1 MVAEYY
7 KIPDDIAGATL
18 MAAGASSP
26 ELFSSIT
33 ALFITHSSL
42 GLGTIVGS
50 EIFNQLW
57 VPFATLLLFQCLTRF
72 LSLLLHKPH
81 RIICAGAI
89 FAGPSTGLVLDPVVV
104 SREVFFYFLSIVLL
118 YAALQDTRPDPDDPS
133 GEDHIYIQFGEALY
147 VFSGY
152 VVYVVVCS
160 NMDAILRLWK
170 GKKQRRDHE
179 SQAFNE
185 EYPPIDYGLRKH
197 TSSSRVS
204 MAFVDQRIPF
214 LREKALMKHEP
225 SGNFQQKEYYRTK
238 SISENSI
245 EQARSMGRFSDGNS
259 LRKFLFVVNTDKPS
273 QDRSLYTMEL
283 NSVRVYSCRANEDVS
298 RVLVLSIPIGHQ

>member
-1 MVAEYY
+1 MSNSF
-7 KIPDDIAGATL
+7 P
-18 MAAGASSP
+18 
-26 ELFSSIT
+26 LF
-33 ALFITHSSL
+33 
-42 GLGTIVGS
+42 VYV
-50 EIFNQLW
+50 NY
-57 VPFATLLLFQCLTRF
+57 
-72 LSLLLHKPH
+72 

-104 SREVFFYFLSIVLL
+104 SREVFFYFLAIVLL
-118 YAALQDTRPDPDDPS
+118 YAALQDTRPDPDDTS

-160 NMDAILRLWK
+160 NMKALVKMWK
-170 GKKQRRDHE
+170 GPKKQRRDHE
-179 SQAFNE
+179 SQPLSE
-185 EYPPIDYGLRKH
+185 EDPPIDYGLRKH
-197 TSSSRVS
+197 SSSSRVS
-204 MAFVDQRIPF
+204 MAYVDQRIPF

-245 EQARSMGRFSDGNS
+245 EQARSMGRFSDGSS

-273 QDRSLYTMEL
+273 HDRSLYTMEL
-283 NSVRVYSCRANEDVS
+283 NSVRVTLGFEQRFSS
-298 RVLVLSIPIGHQ
+298 HLLFGTGHQ